1 MIRPVN
7 PSRKPTRALWAAAA
21 LALGLLATPGHA
33 QKSMSGGLPTGV
45 QEQTIKQVRLDQ
57 QLNAQVPLDLPFR
70 DETGKSVRL
79 GDYFGSKPVMLV
91 LIQYRCTML
100 CNEEMNILLDSLKK
114 MQFTPGKEFNL
125 LIVSIDPREQP
136 DLAADKKKSYLEA
149 YGRPAAAAGWHYL
162 TGADSSI
169 KPLAQSVGFHYAYD
183 AHTDQYAH
191 PDGVILV
198 TPQGKVSR
206 YFFRLEYP
214 ARDMRLGLVE
224 ASSNQIGSA
233 IDAIALL
240 CFHYNPTTGKY
251 SLALMKVVRLAGILT
266 VLAMAVGVVV
276 LKQRDRL
283 SRRRLGDAAFLG
295 EG

>member
-1 MIRPVN
+1 
-7 PSRKPTRALWAAAA
+7 
-21 LALGLLATPGHA
+21 
-33 QKSMSGGLPTGV
+33 V